1 LAKTKREAVHMSTTA
16 SYEHDVIA
24 WANEQARL
32 LRAGQFDRLDIEHLA
47 EEIEDVGK
55 SEQRELASRMAVLL
69 AHLLKWQFQPE
80 RRTRIWEA
88 TIRVQR
94 DGIAHRVERTPSLK
108 HSLHDPDWLR
118 DAWTDALAKA
128 IDETGLSEFPHDCPW
143 PVGDILDP
151 GWMPQ

>member
-1 LAKTKREAVHMSTTA
+1 MTTNA
-16 SYEHDVIA
+16 GYDQDVIA

-80 RRTRIWEA
+80 RRSRSWDA

-94 DGIAHRVERTPSLK
+94 DGVARRLRRTPSLRQ
-108 HSLHDPDWLR
+108 SLDDPDWWC
-118 DAWTDALAKA
+118 DAWDDALARA
-128 IDETGLSEFPHDCPW
+128 IDETGLSDFPDQCPW
-143 PVGDILDP
+143 LVAEILDP
-151 GWMPQ
+151 NWKPD